1 MVKRRSEERHIREA
15 VELGQRNANIYRQ
28 VQNWCRHLNI
38 RMESQG
44 MLADAYNLP
53 IGMMSIQCEHASA
66 GGTMSMHLNQV
77 ATDFITRNC
86 RNCPKHEVID
96 IDNIGR
102 KILDHEDQ
110 IKQRRLLE
118 KKTPP
123 GHAKVRL
130 TELVK
135 GDLTA
140 ALSRED
146 VTAQS
151 VLELVVLLDN
161 DKHAIDAAK
170 KLSAAVELAPEFFN
184 DDAIEAICS
193 HFPEPKHGET
203 CISTIRQL
211 CVKRANWPQVAF
223 EAAKR
228 CLEMC
233 RSADQA
239 SGLIGDYLSRQI
251 MTADD
256 DLIDRIIGV
265 QVHQRIPGPIVTE
278 PRRYDGST
286 YALKVI
292 GRTNL
297 NALCDA
303 LKNRLRTNQK
313 EIRFN
318 AGHVILSLLDE
329 FPPLGI
335 ELADPLIDS
344 LELDDDIYGGES
356 ADGMACRV
364 LAAIYSRQPEAVQQR
379 IYDGYKR
386 LSTEAKEQLYGVYR
400 LIAHGGRG
408 FSDFGEAESE
418 KFDRCIPLIVEPLL
432 QAISALS
439 FPIEV
444 KMRASETL
452 GLISRHYPRALV
464 SRLDAILGAL
474 ANVLEERKLQDER
487 IVQVAQEEL
496 EKESRRLKYLRI
508 TRDLQKTLGALSELN
523 PSLVW
528 NRVKE
533 IVPNLDSKVPHLE
546 LYKAELTALY
556 GDLGKEH
563 SLLPEVVPELFKLLM
578 DFDSVLVRGAAI
590 KAVGE
595 LVDHDANSLPQN
607 MLDILIVYLLDTYV
621 YIHQSAALAIEHVRP
636 SNEGEAAEIA
646 RRLMALDRTY
656 DKDPYFRQELRRG
669 LIRITRRYPDLLTK
683 MTLPVIIEHCR
694 IEEPLLADDALRDFR
709 YLLDDLP
716 SWCEFYF
723 AREALTFLG
732 RSERERFNSE
742 EHTERYSLL
751 LALYDC
757 SKKAIQQNLTVLQT
771 AARAKGKDDPWDALR
786 LAQLLSKLEMHQE
799 ASQLAAEIRTMQP
812 TTKRQERA
820 IREAS
825 LTELTAKAE
834 VLVSLGQVESALE
847 ALEEASRLEV
857 ERHKNEQASNVED
870 FIETFSVANEIA
882 ESLT

>member
-1 MVKRRSEERHIREA
+1 MVKRRSEERHIQEA
-15 VELGQRNANIYRQ
+15 VQLGQRNASIYRQ
-28 VQNWCRHLNI
+28 VQNWCRHLTI

-44 MLADAYNLP
+44 MLAEAYNLP
-53 IGMMSIQCEHASA
+53 IGMLSIQCEHASA

-102 KILDHEDQ
+102 KILDHEDE
-110 IKQRRLLE
+110 IKQRRLSA
-118 KKTPP
+118 KNTPRER
-123 GHAKVRL
+123 AKVRL

-135 GDLTA
+135 GDLTEV
-140 ALSRED
+140 LKRED

-151 VLELVVLLDN
+151 VLELVLLLDN

-170 KLSAAVELAPEFFN
+170 KLLAAVQLAPEFFT
-184 DDAIEAICS
+184 DDAVEAICS
-193 HFPEPKHGET
+193 HFPEPKHGEA
-203 CISTIRQL
+203 CISTIQQL
-211 CVKRANWPQVAF
+211 CHKRADWPPVAF

-228 CLEMC
+228 CLEM
-233 RSADQA
+233 RRNADQA
-239 SGLIGDYLSRQI
+239 SGLIGDCLLRQI
-251 MTADD
+251 ITVDS
-256 DLIDRIIGV
+256 DLVDRIIGL
-265 QVHQRIPGPIVTE
+265 QLYQRIPAPIVTG
-278 PRRYDGST
+278 PPRYDGST

-292 GRTNL
+292 GKTNF
-297 NALCDA
+297 NVLCDA
-303 LKNRLRTNQK
+303 VKRRLRTNQK

-329 FPPLGI
+329 FPSLGM
-335 ELADPLIDS
+335 ELTDPLIDS

-364 LAAIYSRQPEAVQQR
+364 LAAIYSRQPEAVQQKL
-379 IYDGYKR
+379 YDGYKR

-400 LIAHGGRG
+400 FIALGGKG
-408 FSDFGEAESE
+408 FSDFGETESE
-418 KFDRCIPLIVEPLL
+418 KFDRCIPLIVGPLL

-452 GLISRHYPRALV
+452 ELVAKHSPRGLVTH
-464 SRLDAILGAL
+464 LDAILGAL
-474 ANVLEERKLQDER
+474 ANILEEKKLQDER
-487 IVQVAQEEL
+487 TVKVAHEGL
-496 EKESRRLKYLRI
+496 EMQSRHIKYRRV

-528 NRVKE
+528 NRVRE

-546 LYKAELTALY
+546 LYKAELTTLY

-595 LVDHDANSLPQN
+595 LLDHDPNSLPQN

-621 YIHQSAALAIEHVRP
+621 YIHQSAALAIEHVKP

-646 RRLMALDRTY
+646 RRLMVLDRTY
-656 DKDPYFRQELRRG
+656 EKDPYFRQELRRG
-669 LIRITRRYPDLLTK
+669 LIRITRRYPSLLTK

-771 AARAKGKDDPWDALR
+771 AARAKGMDDPWDALR

-799 ASQLAAEIRTMQP
+799 ASQLAAEIRMMQP
-812 TTKRQERA
+812 TTKSQEWA

-834 VLVSLGQVESALE
+834 VHVCLGQVESALE